1 MQAAGDKVKDRSIA
15 LFANINLL
23 RLEEGR
29 GFLCRVGTKFEVPWV
44 LCAAVFDERIAQDH
58 NLVEANS

>member
-1 MQAAGDKVKDRSIA
+1 MQAAGDKVIDRSIA

-29 GFLCRVGTKFEVPWV
+29 GFLCRVGTKVKVPWV
-44 LCAAVFDERIAQDH
+44 LCAVFFAERIVQDH
-58 NLVEANS
+58 YLVEANS

>member
-1 MQAAGDKVKDRSIA
+1 MQAAGNKVKDRSIA

-29 GFLCRVGTKFEVPWV
+29 GFLCRVGTKVPVPWV
-44 LCAAVFDERIAQDH
+44 LCAAVFERIAQDH

>member
-1 MQAAGDKVKDRSIA
+1 MQAAGDKVIDRSIA

-29 GFLCRVGTKFEVPWV
+29 GFLCRVGTKVKVPWV
-44 LCAAVFDERIAQDH
+44 LCAVFFAERIVQDH
-58 NLVEANS
+58 DLVEANS

>member
-1 MQAAGDKVKDRSIA
+1 MQAAGDKVIDRSIA

-29 GFLCRVGTKFEVPWV
+29 GFLSRVGTKVQVPWV

-58 NLVEANS
+58 NLEEANS

>member
-29 GFLCRVGTKFEVPWV
+29 GFLCRVGTKVKVPWV
-44 LCAAVFDERIAQDH
+44 LCAVFFAERIVQDH
-58 NLVEANS
+58 DLVEANS